1 LKAILKARWLIIVLW
16 LAAAVSL
23 FLTAP
28 SMADLVRE
36 KGQLSV
42 PDGYTSSRA
51 AEILKEASGGGSGE
65 TLHQVAL
72 VFHNPDGLSEAD
84 KESIKQGIQSL
95 NDRKESLN
103 IDSINEPF
111 TQKELEDTLIAKDG
125 KTIMTAL
132 QVSGGQEA
140 VKALPEQVDQ
150 ILQGVSAEHYLTSE
164 GLINED
170 TIVSSEEG
178 LKKTEYITV
187 IFILLILFIVFRSFV
202 APFVPL
208 LTVGLSYIVSQSVVS
223 FLVDRFDF
231 PISTFTQIFMVA
243 VMFGIGTDY
252 CILLISRFKEE
263 LTASD
268 DTKTAIVE
276 TYRKAG
282 GTVFYSGLAVFVG
295 FIAIGLSKFILY
307 KSAVAVAVGIAVML
321 LALITV
327 VPFFMAVLGKKLFW
341 PSRGK
346 LEHSENKLWG
356 AAGSFS
362 LKRPW
367 AALLVVAVIVAPFL
381 ATYSGKLSFNS
392 LEEIGPSY
400 ESVKGFNIISDSF
413 GPGQSMP
420 STIVIKNDDEM
431 DTAEYMG
438 LAEKI
443 SREVEK
449 VEGVSSIRSLS
460 RPTGEQIHDFLIPT
474 QVKTLNEGLTETN
487 DGLAQIQSGLSE
499 AGKQLS
505 ENAPKLNEA
514 AAGAKELTKG
524 TAELKAGMNELAQG
538 LKAIEQGIK
547 SGSTGAGEIESGLT
561 QAAQSAKELAGAHA
575 KLLEGYKQLDT
586 GLAALNGGVSGIQEQ
601 LGSVAAALKGL
612 EASFSGLETS
622 HPEII
627 QDMNY
632 QTIKGTVTQTAA
644 GTAELAAGFG
654 QISEQMKGAAAGL
667 SEANKG
673 YAQAAAGQ
681 TALANGLQKLA
692 AGIGELKT
700 GLSQAADGQGRI
712 VSQIPSITGGLDQLQ
727 GGQQQLA
734 DGFGD
739 LTGQLGE
746 LTEGLN
752 SSADGLKQITDG
764 LNSAQDY
771 LQQIQDLQDDELS
784 GFFIPQEALEN
795 DEMQTVFDTY
805 LSDNRKVMTLD
816 VVLST
821 NPYSEGA
828 LGSVEQIEAAVE
840 RAVKDTKLENAEVA
854 IRGIT
859 STNHDL
865 QSISDED
872 YTRTVI
878 LMLSG
883 IFIILVVLLRS
894 IVMPIYLIISL
905 VITYF
910 TSVGV
915 TEMIFVHGLGYS
927 GITWATPFFSFVML
941 IALGVDYS
949 IFLMARFNENK
960 SWDVK
965 DAILHA
971 MRNMGTVIL
980 SAVVILGGTF
990 AAMYPSG
997 VLSMMQIATVVLVGL
1012 VLYALV
1018 FLPFF
1023 VPVMVRIFGRANW
1036 WPFTPK
1042 ERSSESSQPGQHAGM

>member
-1 LKAILKARWLIIVLW
+1 MKAILKARWAIIVLW
-16 LAAAVSL
+16 LAAAVVL
-23 FLTAP
+23 FLFAP
-28 SMADLVRE
+28 SMSDLVRE

-51 AEILKEASGGGSGE
+51 AEILKEASGGEGGE

-72 VFHNPDGLSEAD
+72 VFNKPDGLSETD
-84 KESIKQGIQSL
+84 KESIREGVQAL
-95 NDRKESLN
+95 NDKKESLH

-111 TQKELEDTLIAKDG
+111 TQTELEDTLIAKDG
-125 KTIMTAL
+125 KTIMVAL

-140 VKALPEQVDQ
+140 VKELPEKVDQ
-150 ILQGVSAEHYLTSE
+150 VLEGVQADHYLTSE

-187 IFILLILFIVFRSFV
+187 VFILLILFVVFRSFV

-223 FLVDRFDF
+223 FLVDQFNF

-263 LTASD
+263 LTTSE
-268 DTKTAIVE
+268 DTKTAIIE

-282 GTVFYSGLAVFVG
+282 GTVLYSGLAVFVG
-295 FIAIGLSKFILY
+295 FAAIGLSKFILY
-307 KSAVAVAVGIAVML
+307 KSAVAVAIGIAVML
-321 LALITV
+321 LALVTV

-400 ESVKGFNIISDSF
+400 ASVKGFNIISDSF
-413 GPGQSMP
+413 GPGQSLP
-420 STIVIKNDDEM
+420 STIVIKNDDRM

-449 VEGVSSIRSLS
+449 VDGVSSVRGLS
-460 RPTGEQIHDFLIPT
+460 RPTGEQINDFLIPT
-474 QVKTLNEGLTETN
+474 QVKTLNEGLGESQ
-487 DGLAQIQSGLSE
+487 DGLTQIQNGLSE

-505 ENAPKLNEA
+505 ENTPKLNEA

-524 TAELKAGMNELAQG
+524 TADLKDGITELGQG
-538 LKAIEQGIK
+538 LSAIQKGIQ
-547 SGSTGAGEIESGLT
+547 SGSAGAGELKTGLA
-561 QAAQSAKELAGAHA
+561 QAAKSAKELAAAHA
-575 KLLEGYKQLDT
+575 QLLQGYKQLDT
-586 GLAALNGGVSGIQEQ
+586 GLTALDGGVAGLKEQ
-601 LGSVAAALKGL
+601 LGGVAAAL
-612 EASFSGLETS
+612 SGLEGSFTGLESS
-622 HPEII
+622 HPELV
-627 QDMNY
+627 QDTDY

-644 GTAELAAGFG
+644 GTAELAAGLG
-654 QISEQMKGAAAGL
+654 QISEQLKGASAGL
-667 SEANKG
+667 SEANAG
-673 YAQAAAGQ
+673 YAKAAAGQ
-681 TALANGLQKLA
+681 TALADGLQQLV
-692 AGIGELKT
+692 AGIAELQS
-700 GLSQAADGQGRI
+700 GLSQAANGQGQI

-727 GGQQQLA
+727 GGQKQLA

-739 LTGQLGE
+739 LTGQIGE

-764 LNSAQDY
+764 LHSAQDY
-771 LQQIQDLQDDELS
+771 LQQIQDVQDEELS

-795 DEMQTVFDTY
+795 EEFQTVFDTY
-805 LSDNRKVMTLD
+805 LSDDRKVMTLD
-816 VVLST
+816 VVLAT
-821 NPYSEGA
+821 NPYSEEA
-828 LGSVEQIEAAVE
+828 LGSVEQIQAAVD
-840 RAVKDTKLENAEVA
+840 RAVNDTKLENAEVA
-854 IRGIT
+854 ISGIT
-859 STNHDL
+859 STNNDL
-865 QSISDED
+865 QNISNED
-872 YTRTVI
+872 YSRTVI

-894 IVMPIYLIISL
+894 IVMPIYLIVSL
-905 VITYF
+905 LITYF
-910 TSVGV
+910 TAVGV
-915 TEMIFVHGLGYS
+915 TEMIFVHGFGYS

-960 SWDVK
+960 SWNVQ

-1012 VLYALV
+1012 VLYALL

-1042 ERSSESSQPGQHAGM
+1042 EQDAKGSPSGHDVGM

>member
-1 LKAILKARWLIIVLW
+1 MKTILRARWFIMILW
-16 LAAAVSL
+16 IAVAAGL

-42 PDGYTSSRA
+42 PDGYSSSRA
-51 AEILKEASGGGSGE
+51 SQILREASDSEDGRS
-65 TLHQVAL
+65 LSQVAL
-72 VFHNPDGLSEAD
+72 VFNKPDGLSEAD
-84 KESIKQGIQSL
+84 Q
-95 NDRKESLN
+95 
-103 IDSINEPF
+103 DSIRQGVERLSENRDKLSITSINDPF
-111 TQKELEDTLIAKDG
+111 TQSELADTLIAADG
-125 KTIMTAL
+125 NTIMVAL

-140 VKALPEQVDQ
+140 VKQLPGQVKELLAD
-150 ILQGVSAEHYLTSE
+150 VTADHYLTSE

-187 IFILLILFIVFRSFV
+187 VFILVILFIVFRSFV

-231 PISTFTQIFMVA
+231 PISTFTQVFMVA

-263 LTASD
+263 LAAAE
-268 DTKTAIVE
+268 DTKTAVIE

-282 GTVFYSGLAVFVG
+282 GTVIYSGLAVFVG
-295 FIAIGLSKFILY
+295 FIAIGLSEFILY
-307 KSAVAVAVGIAVML
+307 KSAVAVAVGIAIML
-321 LALITV
+321 IALLTV
-327 VPFFMAVLGKKLFW
+327 VPFFMALLGKALFW
-341 PSRGK
+341 PSRGS

-356 AAGSFS
+356 VAGAFS
-362 LKRPW
+362 LKRPL
-367 AALLVVAVIVAPFL
+367 ASLLVVAVIVAPFL
-381 ATYSGKLSFNS
+381 LTYSGKLSFNS
-392 LEEIGPSY
+392 LEEIGPQY
-400 ESVKGFNIISDSF
+400 ESVKGFNIISESF
-413 GPGQSMP
+413 GPGESMP
-420 STIVIKNDDEM
+420 STVVIRNDDLM
-431 DTAEYMG
+431 DTAEYVG

-443 SREVEK
+443 SREIEK
-449 VEGVSSIRSLS
+449 VDGVSAVRSLS

-474 QVKTLNEGLTETN
+474 QVQTLNEGLDQTQG
-487 DGLAQIQSGLSE
+487 GLNEIENGLSE

-505 ENAPKLNEA
+505 ENAPKLSEA
-514 AAGAKELTKG
+514 AAGAMELTQG
-524 TAELKAGMNELAQG
+524 TADLKQGIGELGQALSAIQQGIASGSAGAGELKAGLQ
-538 LKAIEQGIK
+538 
-547 SGSTGAGEIESGLT
+547 
-561 QAAQSAKELAGAHA
+561 QAADSAKELADAHA
-575 KLLEGYKQLDT
+575 QLLEGYKQLGS
-586 GLAALNGGVSGIQEQ
+586 GLSALDGGVAGIREQ
-601 LGSVAAALKGL
+601 LDGVAAALSSL
-612 EASFSGLETS
+612 DASFSGLESS
-622 HPEII
+622 HPDLL
-627 QDMNY
+627 QNPDY
-632 QTIKGTVTQTAA
+632 LTIKGTVTQAGSGAA
-644 GTAELAAGFG
+644 QLAAGLG
-654 QISEQMKGAAAGL
+654 QISEQIKGAAAGVE
-667 SEANKG
+667 EANAG

-681 TALANGLQKLA
+681 DALAEGLKQIV
-692 AGIGELKT
+692 AGIGELQA
-700 GLSQAADGQGRI
+700 GLSQAADGQQQI
-712 VSQIPSITGGLDQLQ
+712 VGQIPSITDGLGQLE
-727 GGQQQLA
+727 GGQKQLA
-734 DGFGD
+734 DGFSE
-739 LTGQLGE
+739 LTGQIGE
-746 LTEGLN
+746 LTEGLTA
-752 SSADGLKQITDG
+752 SADGLRQISDG
-764 LNSAQDY
+764 LGSAQGY
-771 LQQIQDLQDDELS
+771 LEQLQSIQDEELS

-795 DEMQTVFDTY
+795 SDFQTVFDTY
-805 LSDNRKVMTLD
+805 LSDNRKVMKLD
-816 VVLST
+816 VVLSA
-821 NPYSEGA
+821 NPYSEEA
-828 LGSVEQIEAAVE
+828 MDSLEQILSAVE
-840 RAVKDTKLENAEVA
+840 RAVAHTKLENAEVA
-854 IRGIT
+854 ISGIT

-865 QSISDED
+865 QTISNDD
-872 YTRTVI
+872 YSRTVI
-878 LMLSG
+878 LMLTG
-883 IFIILVVLLRS
+883 IFIILIVLLRS

-915 TEMIFVHGLGYS
+915 TELIFVNGLGYS

-960 SWDVK
+960 TWDVK

-1023 VPVMVRIFGRANW
+1023 VPVMVRLFGRANW

-1042 ERSSESSQPGQHAGM
+1042 ESPKDAVSTNRDIHM